1 MNKVTTSGKA
11 ATPLTN
17 DKKWI
22 YAGIAA
28 VIIITIVSV
37 IIFVSW
43 KRRSNEPVKKS
54 PTPSSSPKSPTT
66 TVTAAASPG
75 RSRVGVPKS
84 FTSQRTIVSSESS
97 RTFNYIK
104 DPLTDESTGYFTYG
118 GKNNMLS
125 WSVALPLNF
134 THAKVFKGA
143 DEMIFEFR
151 RPNSSDTYG
160 KFVKGDKNPS
170 NFFTDR
176 MELGT
181 FF

>member
-1 MNKVTTSGKA
+1 MNKV

-22 YAGIAA
+22 YAGIASVVILTIVA
-28 VIIITIVSV
+28 VIIFI
-37 IIFVSW
+37 SW
-43 KRRSNEPVKKS
+43 RRRKTTEPVKKS
-54 PTPSSSPKSPTT
+54 PTPTSPKSPT
-66 TVTAAASPG
+66 VTAAATAASSP
-75 RSRVGVPKS
+75 SRRVDVPKS
-84 FTSQRTIVSSESS
+84 FRSQRTIVSSELS

-118 GKNNMLS
+118 GEKNMLS
-125 WSVALPLNF
+125 WPVSLPLNF
-134 THAKVFKGA
+134 THAKVFKGI

-151 RPNSSDTYG
+151 NPNSSDTYG
-160 KFVKGDKNPS
+160 KFVKFVKRNKNPS